1 MTAPQPRRRAAR
13 HRATPSPV
21 PGIIALVV
29 LVALAVTVSVL
40 GGAR

>member
-1 MTAPQPRRRAAR
+1 MTTPQSRRRTAR

-21 PGIIALVV
+21 PGLISLALM
-29 LVALAVTVSVL
+29 VALAVTVSAL